1 MKKMNK
7 LIRNDERYFSLSWEG
22 NAFLWWDTVIW
33 MKSGSAESVC
43 APNLKEG
50 KYSEKHEISLGVKK
64 LRVFVVKHFWL
75 HASMNFLLKE
85 V

>member
-50 KYSEKHEISLGVKK
+50 KYSEKH
-64 LRVFVVKHFWL
+64 
-75 HASMNFLLKE
+75 
-85 V
+85 